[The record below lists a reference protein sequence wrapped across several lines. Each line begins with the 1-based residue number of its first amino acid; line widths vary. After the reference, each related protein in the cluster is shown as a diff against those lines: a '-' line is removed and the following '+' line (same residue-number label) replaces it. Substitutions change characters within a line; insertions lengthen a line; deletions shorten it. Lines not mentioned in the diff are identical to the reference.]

1 VDALSTPT
9 VAPPLLFGA
18 LAPPGDLLPWAWA
31 QQRRAAAGNYWIL
44 PGGPPTP
51 PQQEGWEPI
60 VTAVPSIV
68 YAYHELLH
76 TTESVAKTTVRQSDS
91 RQRRRPHGAR
101 SSLVGSSR
109 NAELLCWRARR
120 DRCDARRRR
129 CTAPGGRQFLDKVRA
144 QIAGGRSVASANPH
158 FDDNRAA
165 LKRRGRDSQIRVDTP
180 LRTQPR

>member
-1 VDALSTPT
+1 MCSGGTVEAAAPVEDDADLCRALVVPEEDVDALSTPT

-68 YAYHELLH
+68 YVYHELLH
-76 TTESVAKTTVRQSDS
+76 KTEIVAKAAVRQSDS

-101 SSLVGSSR
+101 VL
-109 NAELLCWRARR
+109 
-120 DRCDARRRR
+120 
-129 CTAPGGRQFLDKVRA
+129 
-144 QIAGGRSVASANPH
+144 
-158 FDDNRAA
+158 
-165 LKRRGRDSQIRVDTP
+165 
-180 LRTQPR
+180 